1 MTNKLNYGAPSPQK
15 DNICIRTVQQYE
27 DSVESVRSMY
37 TLPLGQ
43 CNTHE
48 DNAKFVLL
56 MQYRFGQYKWC
67 YLDN

>member
-1 MTNKLNYGAPSPQK
+1 MSVPIAMGRQVRKK

-43 CNTHE
+43 YNTHE
-48 DNAKFVLL
+48 DNAKFV
-56 MQYRFGQYKWC
+56 
-67 YLDN
+67 